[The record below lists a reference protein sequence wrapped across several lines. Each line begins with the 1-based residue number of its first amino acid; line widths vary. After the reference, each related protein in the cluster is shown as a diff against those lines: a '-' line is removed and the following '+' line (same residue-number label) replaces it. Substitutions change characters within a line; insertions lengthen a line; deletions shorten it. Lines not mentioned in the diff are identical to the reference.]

1 MPNRKKHIDHTIRID
16 WSEMDLLGHV
26 NNVQI
31 MKYVQAARV
40 NFWEM
45 IGLYDIGEKS
55 DIGVMVVSV
64 SCQFKKPLFY
74 PGEVRI
80 KTSVSNIGTTSFRLV
95 HYIYNDEDEL
105 CAEASDAEVLYD
117 FNKNE
122 KVAINLV
129 LKNELLRWVK

>member
-1 MPNRKKHIDHTIRID
+1 
-16 WSEMDLLGHV
+16 MDLLGHV

-95 HYIYNDEDEL
+95 HFIYNDEDEL
-105 CAEASDAEVLYD
+105 CVEAADAEVLYD
-117 FNKNE
+117 FSKNE